1 MRVLFTTRGS
11 AGHLGP
17 LVPYAAACR
26 RAGHEVL
33 VAAQDRF
40 EANVARTGLP
50 FAPLGAP
57 PDEEWMPLLSAFARM
72 RLDDG
77 HERMLADFFGELDVR
92 AMLPGLR
99 ALAGDWRPDLVV
111 HDVWE
116 FASRIVA
123 EERGIPVARVGLG
136 VAALD
141 EPGDGPYLTAMP
153 AALEDPAVPLPPR
166 TLRFRG
172 EAVVAPSLSEGEPLV

>member
-26 RAGHEVL
+26 SAGHDVL

-57 PDEEWMPLLSAFARM
+57 PDEEWMPLLPEFSRM
-72 RLDDG
+72 RLDEG
-77 HERMLADFFGELDVR
+77 HDRMVADFFGVLDVR
-92 AMLPGLR
+92 AMRWLSVTGVSLVRVSEFIDPLFGR
-99 ALAGDWRPDLVV
+99 GRRVALVRSVIHGGHLLVR
-111 HDVWE
+111 
-116 FASRIVA
+116 FPSRRTASDSGMLATVA
-123 EERGIPVARVGLG
+123 
-136 VAALD
+136 
-141 EPGDGPYLTAMP
+141 
-153 AALEDPAVPLPPR
+153 
-166 TLRFRG
+166 
-172 EAVVAPSLSEGEPLV
+172 LSR